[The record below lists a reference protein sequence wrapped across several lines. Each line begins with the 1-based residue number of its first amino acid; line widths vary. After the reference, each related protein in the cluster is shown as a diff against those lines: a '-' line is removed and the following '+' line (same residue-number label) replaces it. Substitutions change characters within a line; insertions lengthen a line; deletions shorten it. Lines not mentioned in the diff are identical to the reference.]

1 MTKNHQVER
10 EMELWGTFSLETVG
24 LNVPL
29 GVWTPG
35 SRGHFSH
42 LGLSFQGCGQASQ
55 KGSPQ
60 AKVALVKWA
69 YVFGTF

>member
-1 MTKNHQVER
+1 MTKNHQVASK
-10 EMELWGTFSLETVG
+10 MELWGTLSLETIG
-24 LNVPL
+24 FNAPL

-35 SRGHFSH
+35 SCGHFPH
-42 LGLSFQGCGQASQ
+42 LGLSFQGCGQAAQ